1 MSKLVW
7 LIREEDKQEEL
18 AQQFINLINSDSIL
32 KMPGTHDGLSAA
44 IAKQVG
50 FKALYLSGAAYSASR
65 GWPDLGLITSEEMA
79 QRARDIIRAT
89 GLPLLVDIDTGYGG
103 VLNVARA
110 AREMVEAK
118 VAAVQIEDQVMPKK
132 CGHLSGKQLIPKEEM
147 MEKIKMIKEVAPT
160 LVVIAR
166 TDARGVTGMEEA
178 IDRAKDYMKAG
189 ADAIFPE
196 ALQNED
202 EFKRFSR
209 EVKAPLLA
217 NMTEF
222 GKTPYY
228 TADQFQA
235 WGYKMVIYPVSA
247 LRMAA
252 KAYEKVFQAIWETGS
267 QQSCLA
273 EMQTRQELYETIGY
287 HTYEELDQKINKS
300 ILP

>member
-1 MSKLVW
+1 MVW
-7 LIREEDKQEEL
+7 LIRKEDDQQAL
-18 AQQFINLINSDSIL
+18 AQQFLNLIQSDSIL
-32 KMPGTHDGLSAA
+32 KMPGTHDGLSAT
-44 IAKQVG
+44 IAKQIG

-79 QRARDIIRAT
+79 HRARDIIRAT

-132 CGHLSGKQLIPKEEM
+132 CGHLNGKQLIPKEEM
-147 MEKIKMIKEVAPT
+147 MEKIKMIKEVCPT
-160 LVVIAR
+160 LVVVAR
-166 TDARGVTGMEEA
+166 TDARGVTGMEDA
-178 IDRAKDYMKAG
+178 IDRANAYLKAG

-196 ALQNED
+196 ALQSEE
-202 EFKRFSR
+202 EFKLFSQK
-209 EVKAPLLA
+209 VKAPLLA

-228 TADQFQA
+228 TAEQFET

-252 KAYEKVFQAIWETGS
+252 KAYEKVFQAIWETGT
-267 QQSCLA
+267 QKGCL
-273 EMQTRQELYETIGY
+273 EKMQTRKELYATIHY
-287 HTYEELDQKINKS
+287 HDYEELDQKINKTV
-300 ILP
+300 LP

>member
-1 MSKLVW
+1 MVW
-7 LIREEDKQEEL
+7 LVRQEDDQQALARKFLEL
-18 AQQFINLINSDSIL
+18 IQTDSIL

-44 IAKQVG
+44 IAKRIG

-79 QRARDIIRAT
+79 HRARDIIRAT

-132 CGHLSGKQLIPKEEM
+132 CGHLNGKQLIPKEEM
-147 MEKIKMIKEVAPT
+147 MEKIKMIKEVCPT
-160 LVVIAR
+160 LVVVAR
-166 TDARGVTGMEEA
+166 TDARGVTGMEDA
-178 IDRAKDYMKAG
+178 IDRANAYLQAG

-196 ALQNED
+196 ALQSEE
-202 EFKRFSR
+202 EFKLFSQK
-209 EVKAPLLA
+209 VKAPLLA

-228 TADQFQA
+228 TAEQFES

-252 KAYEKVFQAIWETGS
+252 RAYEKVFQTIWETGS
-267 QQSCLA
+267 QKGCLG
-273 EMQTRQELYETIGY
+273 EMQTRKELYATIQY
-287 HTYEELDQKINKS
+287 HDYEDLDQKINKT